1 MHWMGL
7 ASDLEYLNAS
17 VCSTEGWTGQGA
29 VVKANIGVKVEGAVF
44 MVEGTLSKEKKRD
57 LPFGHLKEE
66 TLKEIMNCY
75 F

>member
-17 VCSTEGWTGQGA
+17 VCSTEDWTGQGA

-44 MVEGTLSKEKKRD
+44 MVEGTLSKERR
-57 LPFGHLKEE
+57 
-66 TLKEIMNCY
+66 EICPLDI
-75 F
+75 

>member
-1 MHWMGL
+1 MGL

-17 VCSTEGWTGQGA
+17 VCSTEGWTGKGA

-44 MVEGTLSKEKKRD
+44 MVEGTLQGKKSD

-75 F
+75 C